1 MKEHEDA
8 SRIADTT
15 TVKTSNPPDLSGLVH
30 HYRQWSEL
38 DDKKLQLRQA
48 KQDSES
54 AAITF
59 TTKRDALE
67 SNVKIQKQEVSGT
80 LGEGPTPPA
89 GANSTG
95 STREASADLVN
106 ATKRRSAAV
115 KALTNTDE
123 RIEDQKHL
131 AETYRKW
138 IDVVTARQRTVIH
151 SGLAGATVIVAILL
165 IGIFFDSWL

>member
-15 TVKTSNPPDLSGLVH
+15 TVKTSNPPDLSRLVH

-59 TTKRDALE
+59 TTRCDALE
-67 SNVKIQKQEVSGT
+67 SNVKTQKQEVPGT
-80 LGEGPTPPA
+80 VRATCYFHKQFRHRGPLLQFFHCGPVALG
-89 GANSTG
+89 
-95 STREASADLVN
+95 
-106 ATKRRSAAV
+106 
-115 KALTNTDE
+115 
-123 RIEDQKHL
+123 
-131 AETYRKW
+131 
-138 IDVVTARQRTVIH
+138 
-151 SGLAGATVIVAILL
+151 
-165 IGIFFDSWL
+165 

>member
-54 AAITF
+54 PAITF
-59 TTKRDALE
+59 TTRRDALE
-67 SNVKIQKQEVSGT
+67 SNVKTQKQEVPGT
-80 LGEGPTPPA
+80 GGGGLPTGPNYEFYPRSLGRCCRCYKTSLSHGE
-89 GANSTG
+89 STY
-95 STREASADLVN
+95 
-106 ATKRRSAAV
+106 KR
-115 KALTNTDE
+115 
-123 RIEDQKHL
+123 
-131 AETYRKW
+131 
-138 IDVVTARQRTVIH
+138 
-151 SGLAGATVIVAILL
+151 
-165 IGIFFDSWL
+165 